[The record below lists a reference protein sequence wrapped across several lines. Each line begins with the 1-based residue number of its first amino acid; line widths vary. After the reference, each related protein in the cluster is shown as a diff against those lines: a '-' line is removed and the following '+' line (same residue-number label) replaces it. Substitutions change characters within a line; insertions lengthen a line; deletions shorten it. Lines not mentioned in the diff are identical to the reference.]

1 MKNETEDNK
10 QNTIKSLLENEKKVI
25 TLTAE
30 NIGNLVLERC
40 SAESKDKVAFRGL
53 TYDDEL
59 FPTVLRN
66 LPDNVSN
73 YAELREYE
81 IKLYED
87 YNRYSIQYL
96 PYYESLADWIASAQ
110 HYGLKTRLLDW
121 TYNPLVALFFAINN
135 GKNEN
140 DSYIL
145 SADVKYTINEFFYF
159 RETTDEKDE
168 YTYKR
173 KWQMDKNLDWID
185 CLTEIISYND
195 NPKNTARKI
204 DFSKNIKQKGNICFL
219 ETNDANPRIIAQE
232 GFFQLCRFPLNET
245 HSATVTDIKLH
256 MIEEIRNNVKCI
268 YVIPKES
275 KADLRKFLN
284 EMNITT
290 PKLFPDLGSICKFI
304 NSKTFDLS
312 EAAWKR

>member
-159 RETTDEKDE
+159 RETTDEKDDTLTSE
-168 YTYKR
+168 SG
-173 KWQMDKNLDWID
+173 KWIRIWIG
-185 CLTEIISYND
+185 LI
-195 NPKNTARKI
+195 AL
-204 DFSKNIKQKGNICFL
+204 QK
-219 ETNDANPRIIAQE
+219 
-232 GFFQLCRFPLNET
+232 
-245 HSATVTDIKLH
+245 
-256 MIEEIRNNVKCI
+256 
-268 YVIPKES
+268 
-275 KADLRKFLN
+275 
-284 EMNITT
+284 
-290 PKLFPDLGSICKFI
+290 
-304 NSKTFDLS
+304 
-312 EAAWKR
+312 